1 MALGAVAALTVVA
14 GAATAA
20 ESPWTTVEKPT
31 GNALFDVEET
41 TASVYAVGGGARV
54 YDRDAE
60 RWSADATPT
69 GENLKAVVV
78 LGGRRRR
85 RDRAQTLG
93 TPPCVPTKGNYP
105 RTVWYR
111 CSE

>member
-1 MALGAVAALTVVA
+1 
-14 GAATAA
+14 
-20 ESPWTTVEKPT
+20 VETPT

-93 TPPCVPTKGNYP
+93 TPLAFRRKVTTLARSGIGARSDTAGRYVSE
-105 RTVWYR
+105 RTAV
-111 CSE
+111 ST